1 MAIGGPLDPRPDTP
15 AKGGRGKCAAD
26 GSVAN
31 VAQPV
36 LMTDRLVMRP
46 LAPEHLDLE
55 IQLDLDAD
63 VMAYVG
69 GASGSRADV
78 ERSHARRMAL
88 ATKVEGLGFWM
99 AFARTDTGPEN
110 VEPREEF
117 VGLMML
123 PPAHG
128 PDQPTEPGVADL
140 GYRLA
145 LPAWGQ
151 GYGREG
157 AVRLLE
163 HAFVTVGLDR
173 VIAQT
178 RSDNVRS
185 RRLLEAVGMRYVRTF
200 RSLDDHSDGPLDV
213 EYEMDRS
220 NQAGRVVCGG

>member
-1 MAIGGPLDPRPDTP
+1 
-15 AKGGRGKCAAD
+15 
-26 GSVAN
+26 
-31 VAQPV
+31 
-36 LMTDRLVMRP
+36 MRP

-69 GASGSRADV
+69 GAAGSRADV

-99 AFARTDTGPEN
+99 AFARTDPGPEN
-110 VEPREEF
+110 VAPMGEF

-128 PDQPTEPGVADL
+128 PDQPSDPGVADL

-145 LPAWGQ
+145 RPAWGQ
-151 GYGREG
+151 GYGREA

-163 HAFVTVGLDR
+163 HAFMTVGLDR

-220 NQAGRVVCGG
+220 NRTSRVVGGD